1 MKDNRY
7 TRAIDSVEISED
19 VLENALRCAKDN
31 RGKVINMKKRSKG
44 FLKITAAAAC
54 MALLIGVG
62 GAVMNKNDDNTLQM
76 SRLMSHEFTIT
87 ANAAELRRDV
97 SLNMGELQSG
107 AGGIE
112 FIEEDKALSIEQGL
126 PFTLRIEGD
135 GIESVTF
142 SVDESKSD
150 DMSMKF
156 MLRKDF
162 ASLTQNNGIDD
173 KISEYSSIPG
183 CTGAAEFTVAYENQ
197 LTEKQF
203 QPYAQIT
210 DDESAAHMWSHPL
223 ELWILLDHQPAEDFY
238 SQHPDFKHEYP
249 DRLNNAISNCFVK
262 FVNDHSDF
270 AKIKVTVNF
279 TDGVSQTENVYLT
292 ADTKE
297 NSEGWVYGVLYA
309 SLGEESTETFDIA

>member
-19 VLENALRCAKDN
+19 VLENALHCAKDY
-31 RGKVINMKKRSKG
+31 RGKVIKMKKRSKG
-44 FLKITAAAAC
+44 FLKIAAAAAC

-62 GAVMNKNDDNTLQM
+62 ESVMPKPSDNTLN
-76 SRLMSHEFTIT
+76 MSHEFTIT

-97 SLNMGELQSG
+97 SLNMGELQTG
-107 AGGIE
+107 AGGVE

-126 PFTLRIEGD
+126 PFTLRIEGN

-162 ASLTQNNGIDD
+162 ASLTQNNGTDN

-183 CTGAAEFTVAYENQ
+183 CTGATEFTVAYENQ

-203 QPYAQIT
+203 APYALIT

-223 ELWILLDHQPAEDFY
+223 ELWILLDNQPAEDFY
-238 SQHPDFKHEYP
+238 SQLPDFKHEYT
-249 DRLNNAISNCFVK
+249 DRVNNEVSNCFVK
-262 FVNDHSDF
+262 FFNNHSSF

-279 TDGVSQTENVYLT
+279 TDGVSQTEDVYLR
-292 ADTKE
+292 ADTKT

-309 SLGEESTETFDIA
+309 SLGEDSKETCDIA